1 MLRFFAG
8 ISIGGV
14 LANISPINAEFAPRR
29 YVATA
34 VIAAFSG
41 TAFGGA
47 LPGVVTT
54 ALVPSYGWPIL
65 FHIGGILPLVMAAIV
80 ALGMPESIRFLTL
93 RDDRHPEVRRTI
105 GALEPGLVLSDSVSF
120 TLREEGN
127 AGRTS
132 PKYLFADGLASM
144 TVLLW
149 LILAVSRNMSVFCK
163 IRGPKPRLQALLFS
177 GPGKPH
183 DPFLG

>member
-65 FHIGGILPLVMAAIV
+65 FHIGSILPLVMAAIV
-80 ALGMPESIRFLTL
+80 ALRMPESIQFLTL
-93 RDDRHPEVRRTI
+93 RDNRHPEVRRTI